1 MATLLDVDAEARFRD
16 DGFTVVDWLDPDRLA
31 ALVAAVD
38 EIHPAPPADSPWAC
52 DFYSED
58 PATKARVQDVIG
70 DAFRASVE
78 EVFVDHHTYLHAFV
92 VNWPGTG
99 GGLPLHQHSS
109 VVEEPEHR
117 SAVVW
122 CALRDTTPTTGT
134 LYVVPGSHRVQ
145 GGPKAERSPDWFEG
159 HEDAIRDRHS
169 TPVYLRAG
177 QALVFDNALLHFS
190 DENRSDGPR
199 LTAVANLAPRSA
211 ELRYYSW
218 TDRGE
223 LEVYRL
229 DPTFF
234 LGAVSS
240 DFEWAE
246 PEGLELVGTRPARHA
261 VPRDDELAGLLRP
274 AERPRRSRWRRR
286 AVAR

>member
-1 MATLLDVDAEARFRD
+1 MATLLDAAAEARFRD
-16 DGFTVVDWLDPDRLA
+16 DGYAVVDWLDPQELA
-31 ALVAAVD
+31 SLLVAVG

-58 PATKARVQDVIG
+58 PATKARVQEVIAT
-70 DAFRASVE
+70 AFGPSVE
-78 EVFVDHHTYLHAFV
+78 RAFVDHHTYLHAFV

-122 CALRDTTPTTGT
+122 CALHDTTPTTGT
-134 LYVVPGSHRVQ
+134 LHVVPGSHRVQ
-145 GGPKAERSPDWFEG
+145 EGPKAERSPDWFEG
-159 HEDAIRDRHS
+159 HEDVLRDRHA

-190 DENRSDGPR
+190 DENRSDAPR

-229 DPTFF
+229 DPSFF
-234 LGAVSS
+234 LGAVAG

-261 VPRDDELAGLLRP
+261 VPSDRELAGLLSGPR
-274 AERPRRSRWRRR
+274 RPRRFRRKR
-286 AVAR
+286 